1 MGYDC
6 IELKTVRLFGL
17 RKGGDMMR
25 RKSLM
30 SIVLMVS
37 GTGLHGMMCVQTKD
51 MPVILPKTFVEASPI
66 LRTIQKERMLQDL
79 NKRGLFD
86 DQNSDVVLRVV
97 QDQAELT
104 SREPVKDGRL
114 IGYRGYEHMAL
125 YISLARR
132 LQLNALLAEYR
143 KIIKSSRN

>member
-1 MGYDC
+1 
-6 IELKTVRLFGL
+6 
-17 RKGGDMMR
+17 
-25 RKSLM
+25 M

-37 GTGLHGMMCVQTKD
+37 GTGLQAMMCVQTKD